1 MITYTNDVIIIMQG
15 SQDWSTVDIMMVVEA
30 ENWLL

>member
-1 MITYTNDVIIIMQG
+1 MITYTDDVIIIMQG